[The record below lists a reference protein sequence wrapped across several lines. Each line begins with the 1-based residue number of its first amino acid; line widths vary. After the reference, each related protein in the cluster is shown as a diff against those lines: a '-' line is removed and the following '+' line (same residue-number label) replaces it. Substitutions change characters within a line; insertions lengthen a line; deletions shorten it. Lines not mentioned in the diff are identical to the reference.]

1 MVDML
6 LCRYRRLL
14 GIGVVIITL
23 LLASMLVLIYS
34 QQQERQ
40 GIGLIFVDEKGSIIK
55 DKVIGIQIRAIKP
68 SEASIVEIYRGII
81 KGGGKLILNPKNIT
95 KFNEVLK
102 EWIDTRKHDR
112 SLQTALLVDIWVV
125 DGDRIMYYPTVA
137 IPYSP
142 FKVCRQFMWKVIKLS
157 LSITSS
163 STSALKPLYVRKVKK
178 QALDG
183 NTGTVCIPYWVK
195 VNEYSWETNYIKV
208 PVLIIH
214 NQHGMSGLIIAS
226 LSLTTN
232 YIIGFKLTVAYGY
245 SIVKKIYEEQ
255 SSNVSLDVYTADF
268 TRSGNYYMDIV
279 IVVLPKTIEW
289 IWVKAKLAHYTYREY
304 DPCNGYTGY
313 EKIEELVI
321 DVSIESDG
329 EAIEHGTESGEPPYT
344 DKLFNGTIEEQ
355 LIIPDTVLSDGV
367 LDANETIS
375 LRKIIKWFDKYDQNF
390 EIGLPIGAIIAT
402 LHPIATPLA
411 ELTVSLSMDTSS
423 KISIFGAIKNAGSLG
438 STVSKTYNV
447 PVPIFVRIS
456 KFKYSTGD
464 HTFNVPVGIW
474 FRCG

>member
-68 SEASIVEIYRGII
+68 SETSIVEIYRGII

-125 DGDRIMYYPTVA
+125 NGDRIMYYPTVA

-142 FKVCRQFMWKVIKLS
+142 FKVCRQYMWKLIKLS

-163 STSALKPLYVRKVKK
+163 STGALKPLYVRKVKK
-178 QALDG
+178 LALDG
-183 NTGTVCIPYWVK
+183 NTGTICRLHWVK
-195 VNEYSWETNYIKV
+195 VDEYSWETGYIKV
-208 PVLIIH
+208 SVLIIH
-214 NQHGMSGLIIAS
+214 NQHSMSGLIIAS

-232 YIIGFKLTVAYGY
+232 YITGYKLTVAYGY
-245 SIVKKIYEEQ
+245 GIVKKIYEEQ
-255 SSNVSLDVYTADF
+255 SSNVSLDIYTADF
-268 TRSGNYYMDIV
+268 TRSGNYYMDTV
-279 IVVLPKTIEW
+279 IEVLPKTIKW
-289 IWVKAKLAHYTYREY
+289 IWIKAKLAHYTYREY
-304 DPCNGYTGY
+304 DPCNGYTG
-313 EKIEELVI
+313 
-321 DVSIESDG
+321 
-329 EAIEHGTESGEPPYT
+329 
-344 DKLFNGTIEEQ
+344 
-355 LIIPDTVLSDGV
+355 
-367 LDANETIS
+367 
-375 LRKIIKWFDKYDQNF
+375 
-390 EIGLPIGAIIAT
+390 
-402 LHPIATPLA
+402 
-411 ELTVSLSMDTSS
+411 
-423 KISIFGAIKNAGSLG
+423 
-438 STVSKTYNV
+438 
-447 PVPIFVRIS
+447 
-456 KFKYSTGD
+456 
-464 HTFNVPVGIW
+464 
-474 FRCG
+474 

>member
-1 MVDML
+1 
-6 LCRYRRLL
+6 
-14 GIGVVIITL
+14 
-23 LLASMLVLIYS
+23 
-34 QQQERQ
+34 
-40 GIGLIFVDEKGSIIK
+40 
-55 DKVIGIQIRAIKP
+55 
-68 SEASIVEIYRGII
+68 
-81 KGGGKLILNPKNIT
+81 
-95 KFNEVLK
+95 
-102 EWIDTRKHDR
+102 
-112 SLQTALLVDIWVV
+112 
-125 DGDRIMYYPTVA
+125 MYYPTVA

-279 IVVLPKTIEW
+279 IVVLPKTI
-289 IWVKAKLAHYTYREY
+289 ICCFYRNSRLHRRNILY
-304 DPCNGYTGY
+304 
-313 EKIEELVI
+313 
-321 DVSIESDG
+321 
-329 EAIEHGTESGEPPYT
+329 
-344 DKLFNGTIEEQ
+344 
-355 LIIPDTVLSDGV
+355 
-367 LDANETIS
+367 
-375 LRKIIKWFDKYDQNF
+375 
-390 EIGLPIGAIIAT
+390 IA
-402 LHPIATPLA
+402 
-411 ELTVSLSMDTSS
+411 
-423 KISIFGAIKNAGSLG
+423 
-438 STVSKTYNV
+438 
-447 PVPIFVRIS
+447 
-456 KFKYSTGD
+456 
-464 HTFNVPVGIW
+464 
-474 FRCG
+474 

>member
-1 MVDML
+1 MVYIF
-6 LCRYRRLL
+6 LCKYRGLL

-23 LLASMLVLIYS
+23 LLASILVLIYS

-40 GIGLIFVDEKGSIIK
+40 GIGLIFVDEKDSIIN

-68 SEASIVEIYRGII
+68 SEASIVEIYRGIL
-81 KGGGKLILNPKNIT
+81 KGRGKLILNPKNIAE
-95 KFNEVLK
+95 FNEILK
-102 EWIDTRKHDR
+102 EWIDTHRHDK
-112 SLQTALLVDIWVV
+112 SLQTALLIDIWVV
-125 DGDRIMYYPTVA
+125 DGDKIMYYPTVT

-142 FKVCRQFMWKVIKLS
+142 FKVCRRFMWKLIKLS

-163 STSALKPLYVRKVKK
+163 STGALKPLYVRKIEK
-178 QALDG
+178 LTLNGDMES
-183 NTGTVCIPYWVK
+183 VCVPHWVK
-195 VNEYSWETNYIKV
+195 VNEYSWETDYIKV

-232 YIIGFKLTVAYGY
+232 YITGFKLTVAYGY
-245 SIVKKIYEEQ
+245 GIVKKIYEEQ
-255 SSNVSLDVYTADF
+255 SSNISLDIYTADF
-268 TRSGNYYMDIV
+268 TRSGNYYMDTIIEV
-279 IVVLPKTIEW
+279 PPKAIKW
-289 IWVKAKLAHYTYREY
+289 IWIKAKLAHYTYREY

-321 DVSIESDG
+321 DVSIESNG

-355 LIIPDTVLSDGV
+355 LIIPDTALSDGV

-390 EIGLPIGAIIAT
+390 EIGLPVGAIIAT

-411 ELTVSLSMDTSS
+411 GLTVSLSMDTSS

-438 STVSKTYNV
+438 GTVSKTYNV

-474 FRCG
+474 FRCS

>member
-1 MVDML
+1 MVDIP
-6 LCRYRRLL
+6 LCRHGKFL
-14 GIGVVIITL
+14 GIGVVIIL
-23 LLASMLVLIYS
+23 LLASILVLIYS
-34 QQQERQ
+34 QQHERQ
-40 GIGLIFVDEKGSIIK
+40 GIGIVFVDEKDSIIK
-55 DKVIGIQIRAIKP
+55 DRVIGVQIRAIKP
-68 SEASIVEIYRGII
+68 SEVSIVEIYRGIV
-81 KGGGKLILNPKNIT
+81 KEEGKLILNPKNIV

-102 EWIDTRKHDR
+102 EWINTHKHDK

-125 DGDRIMYYPTVA
+125 DGDKIMYYPTVA

-142 FKVCRQFMWKVIKLS
+142 FKVCGQFMWKVIKLS

-195 VNEYSWETNYIKV
+195 VNGYSWETNYIKV
-208 PVLIIH
+208 PVLMIH

-232 YIIGFKLTVAYGY
+232 YITGFKLTVAYGY

-411 ELTVSLSMDTSS
+411 GLTVSLSMDTSS

-438 STVSKTYNV
+438 GTVSKTYNV